1 MMITRRHA
9 LTLLAGASALGPLAP
24 RAAFAQSADM
34 ELLETAGP
42 LGEMAKGDENAPV
55 TIYEYASLTCGHCA
69 TFHNQTWPLVKE
81 RFVETGKV
89 RLVMR
94 EFPLDTL
101 ALAGFMLARCE
112 PEKYWGIVDMLFELQ
127 REWAFSERPRD
138 ALEQLMR
145 QAGFSQEKFEACLND
160 RALYDAIVDVKTRG
174 EELGVN
180 STPTF
185 FFNGEMRRGALS
197 IDEFEAVVTPMLEG

>member
-1 MMITRRHA
+1 MITRRTA
-9 LTLLAGASALGPLAP
+9 LTLLAGASAVAALAP
-24 RAAFAQSADM
+24 RAAFAQSVDM
-34 ELLETAGP
+34 DLLATPGP
-42 LGEMAKGDENAPV
+42 LDEMAVGDENAPV
-55 TIYEYASLTCGHCA
+55 TVYEYASLTCSHCA

-81 RFVETGKV
+81 RFIETGQV

-112 PEKYWGIVDMLFELQ
+112 PAQYWGVVDMLFELQ
-127 REWAFSERPRD
+127 REWAFSDRPRD

-160 RALYDAIVDVKTRG
+160 RALYDAIIDVKTRG
-174 EELGVN
+174 ERLGVT

-197 IDEFEAVVTPMLEG
+197 IDEFEAVVTPMLGG